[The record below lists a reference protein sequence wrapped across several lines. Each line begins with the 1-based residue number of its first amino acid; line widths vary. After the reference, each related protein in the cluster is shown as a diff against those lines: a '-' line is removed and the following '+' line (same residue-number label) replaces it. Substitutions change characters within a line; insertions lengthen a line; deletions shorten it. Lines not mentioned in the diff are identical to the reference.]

1 MKRVLLL
8 LGLLAAVCLPGL
20 AATSDED
27 IAKYRADIS
36 EGRNLLRAGARDEQ
50 NRAIAKFK
58 AALKVQ
64 PESAEAYY
72 WLALAYSDQHNY
84 LRAADNAREA
94 TTYDDR
100 LAEAWLLWGQVLLYQ
115 REWNESLTK
124 LETAARLAP
133 EDPMVLFNLGRVH
146 YHGFKNPDTAL
157 AKFRQAWQ
165 IGQAM
170 RRNNPEMIAMSV
182 RARLY
187 MGCCEYDRGLRQ
199 DNIAN
204 FDNAINAFQDV
215 IREQP
220 NNYDAHFRLA
230 LALRKANRP
239 VDSQRILIGLRNL
252 FDEQKETTDRQ
263 KLAEI
268 NQQLA
273 EINLQLA
280 DIYLKNPMDPNQSD
294 RIQAILHL
302 REFVRLTGEAN
313 HPAMEAVRE
322 FLSVYD
328 EVDFGT

>member
-8 LGLLAAVCLPGL
+8 LGLLLAVCASSP
-20 AATSDED
+20 AATSEED
-27 IAKYRADIS
+27 AANYRSNLNEGIS
-36 EGRNLLRAGARDEQ
+36 LLRTGTRDELV
-50 NRAIAKFK
+50 RAIAKFK
-58 AALKVQ
+58 AALKMQ

-84 LRAADNAREA
+84 LRAADNAKEA
-94 TTYDDR
+94 ITYDER

-115 REWNESLTK
+115 REWNEALVK
-124 LETAARLAP
+124 LDTAARLAP
-133 EDPMVLFNLGRVH
+133 EDPMILFNLGRVH
-146 YHGFKNPDTAL
+146 YHGLKNPDTAL

-170 RRNNPEMIAMSV
+170 RRNNPEMIAMTV

-239 VDSQRILIGLRNL
+239 ADSQRILLGLLTL
-252 FDEQKETTDRQ
+252 FDEQREVSDRQ
-263 KLAEI
+263 RQAEI
-268 NQQLA
+268 NQQRA

-280 DIYLKNPMDPNQSD
+280 DIYLKAPMDPNQSD
-294 RIQAILHL
+294 RMRTILYL
-302 REFVRLTGEAN
+302 REFVKLMGEAN
-313 HPAMEAVRE
+313 HPALEAVRE
-322 FLSVYD
+322 FLAVYD
-328 EVDFGT
+328 EIDTGA